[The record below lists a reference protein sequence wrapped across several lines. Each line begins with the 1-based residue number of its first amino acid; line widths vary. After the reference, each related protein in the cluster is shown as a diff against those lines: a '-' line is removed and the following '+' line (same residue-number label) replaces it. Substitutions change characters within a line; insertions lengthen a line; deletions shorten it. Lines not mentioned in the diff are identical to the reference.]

1 MTGVANGLEG
11 RTFAVLTVQTEGSS
25 VLGNRGYGA
34 HTMSDRVSLLGEVDR
49 LCGQIASAM
58 HASEWQI
65 CATLAL
71 MIVLSV
77 LIFPPKDDPDQV

>member
-1 MTGVANGLEG
+1 
-11 RTFAVLTVQTEGSS
+11 
-25 VLGNRGYGA
+25 
-34 HTMSDRVSLLGEVDR
+34 MSDRVSLLGEVDR